1 MAEYGTTLEEKL
13 KDFED
18 SVLFKHPEK
27 RQATV
32 VGIVGL
38 GGVGKTTLTNEFFK
52 RRRSDYAGSSFLSDV
67 RESSARGNLTS
78 LQNKLLSDL
87 QGNRDIKIGSLEEGI
102 AILVKNLE
110 SCHALI
116 VLDDVDLVDQLDAF
130 LPISHVLDPKSL
142 ILFTTRN
149 RDVLPRWGILETS
162 IYILYPIS
170 FEDSLEIFCS
180 YAFSQSCPPQGF
192 ESVVDQFVELCHGF
206 PLLLKAFG
214 GLLCGENDQFTWQGV
229 LDRLRN
235 IIPSDIL
242 SQLRICYDS
251 LVEEEQEIFLD
262 IACFS
267 IGKDKDTWIG
277 IWDES
282 GWKGLVGFQNLMNR
296 QLVEVDTE
304 NKIVMHDHLRN
315 LGRDMVKDKVPRRF
329 WRPTIEDLRE
339 QLSSGITQVRGI
351 SMYPGDTIRGY
362 VSRRYYT
369 IGSSLEPFGM
379 ISNLHFLEAEGSV
392 VESILTKVRSPKL
405 MWLHWINCPHSSL
418 PPWLPMHDLRV
429 LEVAGKELNILWKCE
444 SQAPMHLRELIVDA
458 PLSKFPKSLE
468 QLKHL
473 KMIEAKEAYLATLPE
488 EFCWL
493 PFLKYIKLK
502 DYQILPDSDGNFSNI
517 QLTDGRNQESISD
530 SMDNLKNL
538 NLTDLERCTS
548 LEMLLTAIVWRHF
561 QSP

>member
-1 MAEYGTTLEEKL
+1 MAEYGTTLEENL

-18 SVLFKHPEK
+18 SVLFKHTEK

-32 VGIVGL
+32 VGIVGM
-38 GGVGKTTLTNEFFK
+38 GGVGKTTLAKEFFK
-52 RRRSDYAGSSFLSDV
+52 SRRSDYAGSSFLSDV
-67 RESSARGNLTS
+67 RENAARGNVTS
-78 LQNKLLSDL
+78 LQSKLLSDL
-87 QGNRDIKIGSLEEGI
+87 QGNRDIKIRSLHEGRG
-102 AILVKNLE
+102 ILVKNLE

-116 VLDDVDLVDQLDAF
+116 VLDDVDHIDQLHA
-130 LPISHVLDPKSL
+130 LSPMKHVLDPKSL
-142 ILFTTRN
+142 ILVTTR
-149 RDVLPRWGILETS
+149 DMYLLISFGIPQSS
-162 IYILYPIS
+162 IYKLAGMNVRAS
-170 FEDSLEIFCS
+170 HETFCS

-192 ESVVDQFVELCHGF
+192 EIVVDKFLEACHGV

-214 GLLCGENDQFTWQGV
+214 ALLCGENDLCKWENV
-229 LDRLRN
+229 LQMLRQN
-235 IIPSDIL
+235 LPGQIEQAL
-242 SQLRICYDS
+242 KICYDS
-251 LVEEEQEIFLD
+251 LAEEEQEIFLD

-267 IGKDKDTWIG
+267 IGKDRDTWIG

-282 GWKGLVGFQNLMNR
+282 GWKGLVGFQNLMNKA
-296 QLVEVDTE
+296 LVEVDNE
-304 NKIVMHDHLRN
+304 NKIVMHDHLKE
-315 LGRDMVKDKVPRRF
+315 LGRYMVRDKVPRRF
-329 WRPTIEDLRE
+329 WRATKEDLLE

-351 SMYPGDTIRGY
+351 RMYPGDTI
-362 VSRRYYT
+362 V
-369 IGSSLEPFGM
+369 GSVKPFGM

-392 VESILTKVRSPKL
+392 VKSILTKVRSPKL

-418 PPWLPMHDLRV
+418 PSWLPMHDLRV
-429 LEVAGKELNILWKCE
+429 LEVAGEELKILWKRE

-458 PLSKFPKSLE
+458 PLWKFPKSLE

-488 EFCWL
+488 EFCYL

>member
-1 MAEYGTTLEEKL
+1 MAEYGTTTLEEKL

-18 SVLFKHPEK
+18 SVLFKHTEK

-32 VGIVGL
+32 VGIVGM
-38 GGVGKTTLTNEFFK
+38 GGVGKTTLAKEFFK

-67 RESSARGNLTS
+67 RENAARGNVTS
-78 LQNKLLSDL
+78 LQSKLLSDL
-87 QGNRDIKIGSLEEGI
+87 QGNRDIKIGSLYEGE

-116 VLDDVDLVDQLDAF
+116 VLDDVDHVDQLDAF
-130 LPISHVLDPKSL
+130 MPIRHVLDPKSL
-142 ILFTTRN
+142 ILVTTRN
-149 RDVLPRWGILETS
+149 NDVLRSFGIPSSL
-162 IYILYPIS
+162 IYTLTGLNLRAS
-170 FEDSLEIFCS
+170 HEIFCS

-192 ESVVDQFVELCHGF
+192 ESLVQKFLDTCEGL

-214 GLLCGENDQFTWQGV
+214 GLLCGENDQCRWNDV
-229 LDRLRN
+229 LERLT
-235 IIPSDIL
+235 ILPHKIPML
-242 SQLRICYDS
+242 LGICYDS

-267 IGKDKDTWIG
+267 LGKDRDTWIG

-282 GWKGLVGFQNLMNR
+282 GWKGLVGFQNLMNKG
-296 QLVEVDTE
+296 LVEVDAE
-304 NKIVMHDHLRN
+304 NKIVMHDHLRDLRRN
-315 LGRDMVKDKVPRRF
+315 LVRDKVPRRF
-329 WRPTIEDLRE
+329 WRATIEDLPER
-339 QLSSGITQVRGI
+339 LSSGITQVRGI
-351 SMYPGDTIRGY
+351 RMDPVDTIVG
-362 VSRRYYT
+362 
-369 IGSSLEPFGM
+369 SLEPFGM

-429 LEVAGKELNILWKCE
+429 LEVAGKELKILWKCE

-458 PLSKFPKSLE
+458 PLWKFPKSLEQLPKSLE

-488 EFCWL
+488 EFCYL

-561 QSP
+561 QSA

>member
-1 MAEYGTTLEEKL
+1 MAEYGTTLEENL

-18 SVLFKHPEK
+18 RVLFKHTET
-27 RQATV
+27 RQAKV
-32 VGIVGL
+32 VGIVGP
-38 GGVGKTTLTNEFFK
+38 GGIGKTTLSKEFFK

-67 RESSARGNLTS
+67 RENAARGNVTS
-78 LQNKLLSDL
+78 LQSKLLSDL
-87 QGNRDIKIGSLEEGI
+87 QGNRDIKIGSLDEGI
-102 AILVKNLE
+102 WILVRNLE

-116 VLDDVDLVDQLDAF
+116 VLDNVDQVDQLDAF
-130 LPISHVLDPKSL
+130 LPISDVLDPKSL
-142 ILFTTRN
+142 ILVTSRYKV
-149 RDVLPRWGILETS
+149 VLLASGIPHAS
-162 IYILYPIS
+162 IYIHAGMNIQAS
-170 FEDSLEIFCS
+170 QEIFCS

-192 ESVVDQFVELCHGF
+192 ESLVEEFLQICERL
-206 PLLLKAFG
+206 PLLLKVFG
-214 GLLCGENDQFTWQGV
+214 GLLCGENDQCTWQGV
-229 LDRLRN
+229 LDILRN
-235 IIPSDIL
+235 CLPDDIYSRL
-242 SQLRICYDS
+242 LICYDS
-251 LVEEEQEIFLD
+251 LIEEEQEIFLD

-267 IGKDKDTWIG
+267 TGKDRDSWIG

-282 GWKGLVGFQNLMNR
+282 GWKGLVGFQNLMNKG
-296 QLVEVDTE
+296 LVEVDNE
-304 NKIVMHDHLRN
+304 NKIIMHDHLKV
-315 LGRDMVKDKVPRRF
+315 LGRHLVSNKVPRRF
-329 WRPTIEDLRE
+329 WRETIEDLRE

-351 SMYPGDTIRGY
+351 RMHPGDTIVGN
-362 VSRRYYT
+362 
-369 IGSSLEPFGM
+369 LEPFGM
-379 ISNLHFLEAEGSV
+379 IRNLHFLEAEGSV

-429 LEVAGKELNILWKCE
+429 LEVAGKELKILWKCE

-488 EFCWL
+488 EFCYL

-548 LEMLLTAIVWRHF
+548 LEMLLTAIIWRHF

>member
-18 SVLFKHPEK
+18 SVLFKHTEK

-32 VGIVGL
+32 VGIVGA
-38 GGVGKTTLTNEFFK
+38 GGIGKTTLTKEFFK

-67 RESSARGNLTS
+67 RENADRGNVTS
-78 LQNKLLSDL
+78 LQSKLLSDL
-87 QGNRDIKIGSLEEGI
+87 QGNRDIKIRSLREGI
-102 AILVKNLE
+102 RILVKNLE

-116 VLDDVDLVDQLDAF
+116 VLDDVGDIDQLEA
-130 LPISHVLDPKSL
+130 LTPMKHVLDPKSL
-142 ILFTTRN
+142 ILVTTRN
-149 RDVLPRWGILETS
+149 KDVLCEESS
-162 IYILYPIS
+162 IYALKQMSIQ
-170 FEDSLEIFCS
+170 DAHEIFCS
-180 YAFSQSCPPQGF
+180 YAFPQSCPPKGF
-192 ESVVDQFVELCHGF
+192 ESLVYELIRTSQGV

-214 GLLCGENDQFTWQGV
+214 GLLRGENDRCKWEDV
-229 LDRLRN
+229 LNGLTINMTPTLQSGLRF
-235 IIPSDIL
+235 
-242 SQLRICYDS
+242 CYDS

-267 IGKDKDTWIG
+267 IGKDRDTWTG

-282 GWKGLVGFQNLMNR
+282 GWKGLVGFQNLMNKH
-296 QLVEVDTE
+296 LVEVDTE
-304 NKIVMHDHLRN
+304 NKIVMHDHLKE
-315 LGRDMVKDKVPRRF
+315 LGRNMVRDKVPQRF
-329 WRPTIEDLRE
+329 WGATIEDLRE

-351 SMYPGDTIRGY
+351 RVYPG
-362 VSRRYYT
+362 YT
-369 IGSSLEPFGM
+369 IVGSLEPFGM

-392 VESILTKVRSPKL
+392 VESILTRVRSPKL

-429 LEVAGKELNILWKCE
+429 LEVAGKELKILWKCE

-488 EFCWL
+488 EFCYL

-561 QSP
+561 QSA

>member
-13 KDFED
+13 KGFED
-18 SVLFKHPEK
+18 SVLFKHTEK

-32 VGIVGL
+32 VGIVGA
-38 GGVGKTTLTNEFFK
+38 GGIGKTTLTKEFFK

-67 RESSARGNLTS
+67 RENAARGNVTS
-78 LQNKLLSDL
+78 LQSKLLSDL
-87 QGNRDIKIGSLEEGI
+87 QGNRDIKIGSLDEGK

-116 VLDDVDLVDQLDAF
+116 VLDDVNHVDQLEA
-130 LPISHVLDPKSL
+130 LTPMKHLLDPKSL
-142 ILFTTRN
+142 ILVTS
-149 RDVLPRWGILETS
+149 RDKHVLPRGGILTTS
-162 IYILYPIS
+162 VYPLRGMDRQAS
-170 FEDSLEIFCS
+170 REIFCS

-192 ESVVDQFVELCHGF
+192 ESVVEAIVDGCNGL
-206 PLLLKAFG
+206 PLVLKAFG
-214 GLLCGENDQFTWQGV
+214 SLLCGENDLCKWEEV
-229 LDRLRN
+229 LVRLRN
-235 IIPSDIL
+235 ILPGEIQQAL
-242 SQLRICYDS
+242 KICYDS
-251 LVEEEQEIFLD
+251 LAEEEQEIFLD

-267 IGKDKDTWIG
+267 IGKDRDTWIG

-282 GWKGLVGFQNLMNR
+282 GWKGLVGFQNLMNKH
-296 QLVEVDTE
+296 LVEVDTE
-304 NKIVMHDHLRN
+304 NKIVMHDHLSY

-329 WRPTIEDLRE
+329 WRATIKDLRE
-339 QLSSGITQVRGI
+339 QLSSGMKQVRGI
-351 SMYPGDTIRGY
+351 RMFPKETFDD
-362 VSRRYYT
+362 
-369 IGSSLEPFGM
+369 SLELFGM
-379 ISNLHFLEAEGSV
+379 ISDLHFLEAEGSV

-429 LEVAGKELNILWKCE
+429 LEVAGKELKILWKCE

-473 KMIEAKEAYLATLPE
+473 KMIEAMEAYLATLPE
-488 EFCWL
+488 EFCYL

>member
-1 MAEYGTTLEEKL
+1 MAEYGSTLEEKL

-18 SVLFKHPEK
+18 SVLFKPTEK

-32 VGIVGL
+32 VGILGM
-38 GGVGKTTLTNEFFK
+38 GGVGKTTLAKEFFK

-116 VLDDVDLVDQLDAF
+116 VLDDVDHIDQLNAF
-130 LPISHVLDPKSL
+130 LPIRHVLDPKSL
-142 ILFTTRN
+142 ILVTARN
-149 RDVLPRWGILETS
+149 EDVLTSSRILETS
-162 IYILYPIS
+162 IYHRVGMNRQA
-170 FEDSLEIFCS
+170 SLEIFCS
-180 YAFSQSCPPQGF
+180 CAFSQSCPPQGF
-192 ESVVDQFVELCHGF
+192 ESVVEVFLDECDGL

-214 GLLCGENDQFTWQGV
+214 SLLCGENDLCKWRKV
-229 LDRLRN
+229 LDRLRRFL
-235 IIPSDIL
+235 PRDIA
-242 SQLRICYDS
+242 SKLRLCYDS

-267 IGKDKDTWIG
+267 IGKDRDTWIG

-282 GWKGLVGFQNLMNR
+282 GWKGLVGFQNLMNKG
-296 QLVEVDTE
+296 LVEVDNE
-304 NKIVMHDHLRN
+304 NKIVMHDHLRE
-315 LGRDMVKDKVPRRF
+315 LGRYMAATHEEERGRLFMV
-329 WRPTIEDLRE
+329 TIKN
-339 QLSSGITQVRGI
+339 LSFRSWMMQVRGI
-351 SMYPGDTIRGY
+351 RMLPKETSDD
-362 VSRRYYT
+362 
-369 IGSSLEPFGM
+369 SLELFGM
-379 ISNLHFLEAEGSV
+379 ISDLHFLEAEGSV
-392 VESILTKVRSPKL
+392 VKSILTKVRSPKL

-418 PPWLPMHDLRV
+418 PSWLPMHDLRV
-429 LEVAGKELNILWKCE
+429 LEVAGKELKILWKSE

-488 EFCWL
+488 EFCYL

-502 DYQILPDSDGNFSNI
+502 DYQILPDPDGNFSNI
-517 QLTDGRNQESISD
+517 RLTDARNQESISY

>member
-1 MAEYGTTLEEKL
+1 MAEYGTPLEEKL

-18 SVLFKHPEK
+18 CVLFKHTEK

-38 GGVGKTTLTNEFFK
+38 GGIGKTTLTKEFFK
-52 RRRSDYAGSSFLSDV
+52 RRRSDYAGSSFLSKVKENDV
-67 RESSARGNLTS
+67 RGNVTS
-78 LQNKLLSDL
+78 LQSKLLSDL
-87 QGNRDIKIGSLEEGI
+87 QGNRDIKIGSLDEGK
-102 AILVKNLE
+102 AILVKTLE

-116 VLDDVDLVDQLDAF
+116 VLDDVDDIDQLDAF
-130 LPISHVLDPKSL
+130 LPIRHVLDPKSL
-142 ILFTTRN
+142 ILVTTRN
-149 RDVLPRWGILETS
+149 KYVLQRGGILKTS
-162 IYILYPIS
+162 IYALNGMNPEHS
-170 FEDSLEIFCS
+170 REIFCS
-180 YAFSQSCPPQGF
+180 QAFSQSYPPQGF
-192 ESVVDQFVELCHGF
+192 ESVVEVFLDECGGL

-214 GLLCGENDQFTWQGV
+214 GLLCGENDQCTWEGV
-229 LDRLRN
+229 LNR
-235 IIPSDIL
+235 ISHIHDIK

-267 IGKDKDTWIG
+267 IGKDRDTWIG

-282 GWKGLVGFQNLMNR
+282 GWKGLAGFEKLMTKG
-296 QLVEVDTE
+296 LVEVDTE
-304 NKIVMHDHLRN
+304 NKIVMHDQLKD
-315 LGRDMVKDKVPRRF
+315 LGRDLGRDKVPRRF
-329 WRPTIEDLRE
+329 WRATIEDLRE

-351 SMYPGDTIRGY
+351 RMYPGHPIVG
-362 VSRRYYT
+362 
-369 IGSSLEPFGM
+369 SLEPFGM
-379 ISNLHFLEAEGSV
+379 ISNLHFLEAEGIV
-392 VESILTKVRSPKL
+392 VESILTKVQSPKL

-429 LEVAGKELNILWKCE
+429 LEVAGKELKILWKCE
-444 SQAPMHLRELIVDA
+444 SQAPMHLRKLIVDA

-473 KMIEAKEAYLATLPE
+473 KMIEAKDAYLATLPE
-488 EFCWL
+488 EFCYL
-493 PFLKYIKLK
+493 PFLKYLKLK

-548 LEMLLTAIVWRHF
+548 FEMLLTAIVWRHF

>member
-1 MAEYGTTLEEKL
+1 MAEYGTTLEKKL
-13 KDFED
+13 KEFED
-18 SVLFKHPEK
+18 RVLFKHSEK
-27 RQATV
+27 RQARV

-38 GGVGKTTLTNEFFK
+38 GGVGKTTLAKEFFK

-87 QGNRDIKIGSLEEGI
+87 QGNRDIKIGSLDEGE

-116 VLDDVDLVDQLDAF
+116 VLDDVDTVEQLEA
-130 LPISHVLDPKSL
+130 LAPMKHLLDPKSL
-142 ILFTTRN
+142 ILVTTR
-149 RDVLPRWGILETS
+149 DLDALLRWPIERSS
-162 IYILYPIS
+162 IYFHDGTS
-170 FEDSLEIFCS
+170 RQDSHEIFCS

-192 ESVVDQFVELCHGF
+192 ESVVDKVSYACEGL

-214 GLLCGENDQFTWQGV
+214 GLLCGENDQCTWEGV
-229 LDRLRN
+229 LDR
-235 IIPSDIL
+235 IITTLPEGIWSKL
-242 SQLRICYDS
+242 SICYDS
-251 LVEEEQEIFLD
+251 LAEEEQEIFLD

-267 IGKDKDTWIG
+267 KGKDRDTWIG

-282 GWKGLVGFQNLMNR
+282 GWKGLVGFQNLMNKG
-296 QLVEVDTE
+296 LVEVDTE
-304 NKIVMHDHLRN
+304 NKIVMHHQFRHL
-315 LGRDMVKDKVPRRF
+315 GKKDKVPWRF
-329 WRPTIEDLRE
+329 GGATIEDMRE

-351 SMYPGDTIRGY
+351 SMYPGDTIVG
-362 VSRRYYT
+362 
-369 IGSSLEPFGM
+369 SLEPFGM

-429 LEVAGKELNILWKCE
+429 LEVAGKELKILWKCE

-488 EFCWL
+488 EFCYL

-502 DYQILPDSDGNFSNI
+502 DYQILPDSEGNFSNI

-561 QSP
+561 QSPLGS

>member
-18 SVLFKHPEK
+18 SVLFKHTEK

-38 GGVGKTTLTNEFFK
+38 GGIGKTTLTKKFFNL
-52 RRRSDYAGSSFLSDV
+52 RRSDYAGSSFLSDV
-67 RESSARGNLTS
+67 RGNAARGNVTS
-78 LQNKLLSDL
+78 LQSKLLSDL
-87 QGNRDIKIGSLEEGI
+87 QGNRDIKIGSLDEGK
-102 AILVKNLE
+102 AILVKTLE

-116 VLDDVDLVDQLDAF
+116 VLDDVDHVDQLEA
-130 LPISHVLDPKSL
+130 LTPMKHLLDPKSL
-142 ILFTTRN
+142 ILVTTRDKDLL
-149 RDVLPRWGILETS
+149 RRWGILETS
-162 IYILYPIS
+162 IYTLCGRGVQ
-170 FEDSLEIFCS
+170 FEGLVGRLCGKNDHRTCQEGLEIARNILS
-180 YAFSQSCPPQGF
+180 
-192 ESVVDQFVELCHGF
+192 
-206 PLLLKAFG
+206 
-214 GLLCGENDQFTWQGV
+214 
-229 LDRLRN
+229 RLR
-235 IIPSDIL
+235 IS
-242 SQLRICYDS
+242 YDS

-267 IGKDKDTWIG
+267 IGNDRDTWIG

-282 GWKGLVGFQNLMNR
+282 GWKGLVGFQNLMDKY
-296 QLVEVDTE
+296 LVEVNTE
-304 NKIVMHDHLRN
+304 NKIVLHSWLTW
-315 LGRDMVKDKVPRRF
+315 LGRDLVRDLVRDKVPRRF
-329 WRPTIEDLRE
+329 WRATIEDLRE

-351 SMYPGDTIRGY
+351 RMYRGDAIGDSMVGG
-362 VSRRYYT
+362 
-369 IGSSLEPFGM
+369 LEPFGM

-405 MWLHWINCPHSSL
+405 MWLRWINCPHSSL

-429 LEVAGKELNILWKCE
+429 LEVAGKELKILWKCE

-473 KMIEAKEAYLATLPE
+473 KMIEAKDAYLATLPE
-488 EFCWL
+488 EFCYL
-493 PFLKYIKLK
+493 PFLKYLKLK